1 MTRTKLMLRNK
12 IRPRRTVQALALAV
26 LSMATLHGC
35 APVIVAGAATG
46 AFVAADRRTAG
57 TIVDDKGIELK
68 IGNKI
73 ASDKALNDKIH
84 VNVTCF
90 NKTVLLTGEVP
101 SEELRDQVVAW
112 AGTVD
117 GVKQVYNALD
127 LANPTE
133 YKSRNFDAWLTSKV
147 KGRMAGKTEFDA
159 NHVKV
164 VSENAVVYLMGVVN
178 RVEADAAALSASEVD
193 GVKRVVKVFDYLD

>member
-1 MTRTKLMLRNK
+1 MAQTFNFPTRRLVTTLWL
-12 IRPRRTVQALALAV
+12 IGLAITALP
-26 LSMATLHGC
+26 GC
-35 APVIVAGAATG
+35 APVLVAGAATG
-46 AFVAADRRTAG
+46 AYVAADRRTAG

-73 ASDKALNDKIH
+73 ASDKTISEKMH
-84 VNVTCF
+84 VNVTSY

-101 SEELRDQVVAW
+101 SEPLRDQVVAW

-127 LANPTE
+127 IANPTE

-147 KGRMAGKTEFDA
+147 KGHLVGKKEFDA

-164 VSENAVVYLMGVVN
+164 VSENAVVYLMGLVN
-178 RVEADAAALSASEVD
+178 HAEADAIAQSASEVD